1 MISHLRDSLYAI
13 FTPGG
18 CMASYRKRS
27 GGWRAE
33 VAKLGVRDS
42 QTFDTKAAAVNWATA
57 REVEIAAQNGKFRTT
72 ISMTLSEALNQYKR
86 DVSPTK
92 AGRRWEELRLDKF
105 DKDLE
110 WVGELMGT
118 ITSEQIVKWRDARL
132 KKVKSSTVRREMTL
146 LSSVFEI
153 ARTEWKA
160 CLVNPVRETK
170 RPSNMPHRER
180 RVAQSEITALISRL
194 GFIEGQAPVT
204 LLQELAFAFLIA
216 IETAM
221 RQGEILGI
229 TAKWVNLP
237 ERFVRLPMTKNGS
250 SRNVPLTKR
259 AGELLEL
266 LYTGKAPDDR
276 LFRLESGSA
285 DTMFRRVRDELNI
298 DGLTFHDTRHEAITR
313 LARKVDVLDLARITG
328 HKDLKSLMVYY
339 NATAAELAQRLE

>member
-1 MISHLRDSLYAI
+1 
-13 FTPGG
+13 
-18 CMASYRKRS
+18 MASYRKRS

-42 QTFDTKAAAVNWATA
+42 QTFDTKAAAVAWATA
-57 REVEIAAQNGKFRTT
+57 REVEIASQNGKSRSTVA
-72 ISMTLSEALNQYKR
+72 MTLSEALRRYKR

-92 AGRRWEELRLDKF
+92 AGQRWEELRLDNF
-105 DKDLE
+105 DKSLE
-110 WVGELMGT
+110 WVGELMSS
-118 ITSEQIVKWRDARL
+118 ITSDQIAQWRDSRL
-132 KKVKSSTVRREMTL
+132 KTVQTSTVRREMTL

-160 CLVNPVRETK
+160 CLVNPVRDTR

-180 RVAQSEITALISRL
+180 RVAQSEITALINRF
-194 GFIEGQAPVT
+194 GFVEGQPPT
-204 LLQELAFAFLIA
+204 TMLQELAYAFLIA

-221 RQGEILGI
+221 RQGEILGM
-229 TAKWVNLP
+229 TAKWVKLP
-237 ERFVRLPMTKNGS
+237 ERFVRLPKTKNGS
-250 SRNVPLTKR
+250 SRNVPLSTR
-259 AGELLEL
+259 AGELLEP
-266 LYTGKAPDDR
+266 LYRGKGPDDR

-285 DTMFRRVRDELNI
+285 DTLFRRIRDELKI

-339 NATAAELAQRLE
+339 NATAAELAERLG

>member
-1 MISHLRDSLYAI
+1 
-13 FTPGG
+13 
-18 CMASYRKRS
+18 MASYRKRS

-42 QTFDTKAAAVNWATA
+42 QTFDTKAAAVAWATA
-57 REVEIAAQNGKFRTT
+57 REVEIASQKGRSRSTVA
-72 ISMTLSEALNQYKR
+72 MTLSEALRRYKR

-92 AGRRWEELRLDKF
+92 AGQRWEELRLDNF
-105 DKDLE
+105 DKSLE
-110 WVGELMGT
+110 WVGELMSS
-118 ITSEQIVKWRDARL
+118 ITSEQIAQWRDSRL
-132 KKVKSSTVRREMTL
+132 KTVQTSTVRREMTL

-160 CLVNPVRETK
+160 CLVNPVRDTR

-180 RVAQSEITALISRL
+180 RVAQSEITALINRL
-194 GFIEGQAPVT
+194 GFVEGQPPT
-204 LLQELAFAFLIA
+204 TMLQELAYAFLIA

-221 RQGEILGI
+221 RQGEILGM
-229 TAKWVNLP
+229 TAKWVNLA
-237 ERFVRLPMTKNGS
+237 ERFVRLPKTKNGS
-250 SRNVPLTKR
+250 SRNVPLSKR
-259 AGELLEL
+259 AGELLEPI
-266 LYTGKAPDDR
+266 YRGKGPDDR

-285 DTMFRRVRDELNI
+285 DTLFRRIRDELKI

-339 NATAAELAQRLE
+339 NATAAELAERLG

>member
-1 MISHLRDSLYAI
+1 
-13 FTPGG
+13 
-18 CMASYRKRS
+18 MASYRKRS

-42 QTFDTKAAAVNWATA
+42 QTFDTKAAAVAWATA
-57 REVEIAAQNGKFRTT
+57 REVEIASQNGKSRSTVA
-72 ISMTLSEALNQYKR
+72 MTLSEALRRYKR

-92 AGRRWEELRLDKF
+92 AGQRWEALRLDNF
-105 DKDLE
+105 DKSLE
-110 WVGELMGT
+110 WVGELMSS
-118 ITSEQIVKWRDARL
+118 ITSDQIAQWRDSRL
-132 KKVKSSTVRREMTL
+132 KTVQTSTVRREMTL

-160 CLVNPVRETK
+160 CLVNPVRDTR

-180 RVAQSEITALISRL
+180 RVAQSEITALINRL
-194 GFIEGQAPVT
+194 GFVEGQPPT
-204 LLQELAFAFLIA
+204 TMLQELAYAFLIA

-221 RQGEILGI
+221 RQGEILGM
-229 TAKWVNLP
+229 TAKWVKLP
-237 ERFVRLPMTKNGS
+237 ERFVRLPKTKNGS
-250 SRNVPLTKR
+250 SRNVPLSRR
-259 AGELLEL
+259 AGELLEP
-266 LYTGKAPDDR
+266 LYRGKGPDDR

-285 DTMFRRVRDELNI
+285 DTLFRRIRDELKI

-339 NATAAELAQRLE
+339 NATAAELAERLG

>member
-1 MISHLRDSLYAI
+1 
-13 FTPGG
+13 
-18 CMASYRKRS
+18 MASYRKRS

-42 QTFDTKAAAVNWATA
+42 QTFDTKAAAVAWATA
-57 REVEIAAQNGKFRTT
+57 REVEIASQNGKSRSTVA
-72 ISMTLSEALNQYKR
+72 MTLSEALRRYKR

-92 AGRRWEELRLDKF
+92 AGQRWEELRLDNF
-105 DKDLE
+105 DKSLE
-110 WVGELMGT
+110 WVGELMSS
-118 ITSEQIVKWRDARL
+118 ITSEQIAQWRDSRL
-132 KKVKSSTVRREMTL
+132 KAVQTSTVRREMTL

-160 CLVNPVRETK
+160 CLVNPVRDTK

-180 RVAQSEITALISRL
+180 RVAQSEITALINRF
-194 GFIEGQAPVT
+194 GFVEGQPPT
-204 LLQELAFAFLIA
+204 TMLQELAYAFLIA

-221 RQGEILGI
+221 RQGEILGM
-229 TAKWVNLP
+229 TAKWVKLP
-237 ERFVRLPMTKNGS
+237 ERFVRLPKTKNGS
-250 SRNVPLTKR
+250 SRNVPLSTR
-259 AGELLEL
+259 AGELLEP
-266 LYTGKAPDDR
+266 LYRGKGPDDR

-285 DTMFRRVRDELNI
+285 DTLFRRIRDELKI

-339 NATAAELAQRLE
+339 NATAAELAERLG